1 MKNNEKTRKNKNQD
15 GPIVIELN
23 LSLTVGIIGAI
34 IAIIVAITT
43 VKVITTMIQ
52 ANENKNAANESDIN
66 QHAIY
71 VTSTSKNES
80 GNIVEDKDSS
90 GNVIKVPVPK
100 GYTASKI
107 DGETSANKGFV
118 IYEGDVDWNTILVNT
133 STQSTNSSNT
143 KPVNTNTE
151 STQSNKTQT
160 TNSEET
166 QNIGTQSTVTES
178 TNTVNTETKSTTN
191 DMPNDGEQTEEN
203 TIVDNV
209 QNTQS
214 TMNTQTSSTE
224 VINNKTLNTEKTSQT
239 LKTENEE
246 NKNENQ
252 NNITTSTKQ
261 EEKQDNQATK
271 STVEDSSTSN
281 PVTSSTTSSTT
292 ESTNPKQNE
301 NNIQENPKETIVEN
315 STENVIDG
323 ANAVDLED
331 ETADDTGTTDSGETT
346 LTPEE
351 QQAKNIFNLQ
361 KERNQYVWVPVSD
374 ISQIYGVDSNKKLWG
389 KLYNFS
395 SSGRSNRNWTETN
408 GIMSI
413 TNATNYREPDVVWG
427 TGSFAYDT
435 DGYSYMHNNGLGQT
449 RYEMLAQELEQNY
462 LEIME
467 SIKKYGGFYIG
478 RYELGYE
485 NNQAVV
491 RKMNTNNNNINW
503 YTSYK
508 RCLTLKGSND
518 NIKTMMITGSL
529 WDETLEWLVKSG
541 ATNSAGT
548 ALTYQLVGSNSTTF
562 GNYYNA
568 TFSYIAKDAEQ
579 PVETETK
586 EASKDVL
593 IPTGS
598 TEYTKTNNIY
608 DMAGNVLEWTTEACS
623 TTYRVERGG
632 NYCNYGVV
640 GSNDPMAYRNDYGH
654 PGGYGSYIRLQRLT
668 LYKIGYPETLYPD
681 TAPRR
686 VTN

>member
-1 MKNNEKTRKNKNQD
+1 MKNKRIKDKNKKQE

-23 LSLTVGIIGAI
+23 LSLTIGIIGAI
-34 IAIIVAITT
+34 IAVIVAITT
-43 VKVITTMIQ
+43 VKVITTMFQ
-52 ANENKNAANESDIN
+52 ANGSKNAGNENDIN
-66 QHAIY
+66 QHVIY
-71 VTSTSKNES
+71 VTSTTKDES

-118 IYEGDVDWNTILVNT
+118 IYEGDVDWNTILVNI

-143 KPVNTNTE
+143 KTVNTNTE

-191 DMPNDGEQTEEN
+191 DMPNDEEQTEEN
-203 TIVDNV
+203 TIIDNV

-214 TMNTQTSSTE
+214 TMNTKTSSTE

-301 NNIQENPKETIVEN
+301 NKENNIQENPKETIVEK
-315 STENVIDG
+315 STENGIDG
-323 ANAVDLED
+323 TNAIDVED

-361 KERNQYVWVPVSD
+361 KERNQYVWVPVSN
-374 ISQIYGVDSNKKLWG
+374 ISEIYGVDSNKKIWG

-395 SSGRSNRNWTETN
+395 SLGRSNRNWTETN
-408 GIMSI
+408 GIISI
-413 TNATNYREPDVVWG
+413 TNATNYREPDVLG
-427 TGSFAYDT
+427 NFTNYTYDQ
-435 DGYSYMHNNGLGQT
+435 DSYSYMHSYGLGQT

-491 RKMNTNNNNINW
+491 RKMNINNNNINW

-586 EASKDVL
+586 AVNTSTI

-598 TEYTKTNNIY
+598 AEYAKTNNIY
-608 DMAGNVLEWTTEACS
+608 DMAGNVLEWTTEAYS
-623 TTYRVERGG
+623 TNYRVERGG
-632 NYCNYGVV
+632 YYSSS
-640 GSNDPMAYRNDYGH
+640 GSPMANRSSNVPAYD
-654 PGGYGSYIRLQRLT
+654 SSSVRLQRLT

>member
-1 MKNNEKTRKNKNQD
+1 MKNNEKTRKKKNQD

-66 QHAIY
+66 QYATY
-71 VTSTSKNES
+71 VTSTTKNES
-80 GNIVEDKDSS
+80 GNIVEDKDSN
-90 GNVIKVPVPK
+90 GNVIKIPVPK

-118 IYEGDVDWNTILVNT
+118 IYEGDVDWNTILLNT
-133 STQSTNSSNT
+133 SMQSTNSSNT

-151 STQSNKTQT
+151 STQSSKTQP

-166 QNIGTQSTVTES
+166 QNTETQSTTTQS
-178 TNTVNTETKSTTN
+178 TNTETKSTN
-191 DMPNDGEQTEEN
+191 DMPNDEEQTEEN
-203 TIVDNV
+203 TIIDNV

-214 TMNTQTSSTE
+214 TMNTQTSSTDAT
-224 VINNKTLNTEKTSQT
+224 NNKTISTEKTSET

-252 NNITTSTKQ
+252 SNVTTSTKQ
-261 EEKQDNQATK
+261 EENQEKQTTK

-281 PVTSSTTSSTT
+281 PVTSSTTSNTI

-301 NNIQENPKETIVEN
+301 NNEDNVQENPKETIVEK
-315 STENVIDG
+315 SAENVIDG
-323 ANAVDLED
+323 TNAVDLED

-351 QQAKNIFNLQ
+351 QQAKNIFDLQ
-361 KERNQYVWVPVSD
+361 KERNQYVWVPVDDPSR
-374 ISQIYGVDSNKKLWG
+374 IYGVDSNKKLWG

-413 TNATNYREPDVVWG
+413 TNATNHREPDVI
-427 TGSFAYDT
+427 SNNQHYDI
-435 DGYSYMHNNGLGQT
+435 DGYSYMHNKGLGQT

-478 RYELGYE
+478 RYETGGLNGT
-485 NNQAVV
+485 AVV
-491 RKMNTNNNNINW
+491 RKMDTNIASQDW
-503 YTSYK
+503 YTMYK
-508 RCLTLKGSND
+508 KCLTLKGNND

-568 TFSYIAKDAEQ
+568 TFSYIAKNAEQ
-579 PVETETK
+579 PIETETK
-586 EASKDVL
+586 ETSKGVL

-598 TEYTKTNNIY
+598 AEYTKTNNIY
-608 DMAGNVLEWTTEACS
+608 DMAGNVYEWTTEAGS
-623 TTYRVERGG
+623 ANDRVERGG
-632 NYCNYGVV
+632 NYGYY
-640 GSNDPMAYRNDYGH
+640 GSNVPMAGR
-654 PGGYGSYIRLQRLT
+654 GSSIPYSGDSNLRLQRLT